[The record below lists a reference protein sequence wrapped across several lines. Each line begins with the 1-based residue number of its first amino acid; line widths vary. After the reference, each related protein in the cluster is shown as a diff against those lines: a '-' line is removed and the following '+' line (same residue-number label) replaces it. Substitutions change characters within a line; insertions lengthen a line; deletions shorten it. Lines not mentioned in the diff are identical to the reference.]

1 VLGCLSHHPP
11 RILPHLRTFQST
23 LGRIIQPLF
32 CALTRR
38 RDFFFNRR
46 AARSRSSFVWRC
58 LSGSTVTPF
67 PHRLRL
73 AEIRDRLG
81 AAVQCFIGEAAV
93 VVGLDIGRIEL
104 DRLREICN
112 RVVAVALCDVR
123 DVSKAVLFVDR
134 RVFASMRSIV
144 ASRDRPSRGS
154 NSEEHGEAASPLA
167 KPKPLFA
174 LPTQSGKHVQPPPA

>member
-1 VLGCLSHHPP
+1 MTVVNVRCAAHFRPQSRAAP
-11 RILPHLRTFQST
+11 LP
-23 LGRIIQPLF
+23 
-32 CALTRR
+32 
-38 RDFFFNRR
+38 RR
-46 AARSRSSFVWRC
+46 ATCRHSRLRRLRGLLSETEHTELLLADLVARVD
-58 LSGSTVTPF
+58 
-67 PHRLRL
+67 RLRL

-81 AAVQCFIGEAAV
+81 AAVQCFIGEAAA

-144 ASRDRPSRGS
+144 ASRDRPSWGS
-154 NSEEHGEAASPLA
+154 NSEERGEAASPLA

>member
-1 VLGCLSHHPP
+1 MTNMKHS
-11 RILPHLRTFQST
+11 RTAT
-23 LGRIIQPLF
+23 
-32 CALTRR
+32 
-38 RDFFFNRR
+38 
-46 AARSRSSFVWRC
+46 
-58 LSGSTVTPF
+58 LSGDAEVNHAIATLFADLVGRVD
-67 PHRLRL
+67 RLRL
-73 AEIRDRLG
+73 AEIRGRLG

-112 RVVAVALCDVR
+112 RVVAVALCDIR